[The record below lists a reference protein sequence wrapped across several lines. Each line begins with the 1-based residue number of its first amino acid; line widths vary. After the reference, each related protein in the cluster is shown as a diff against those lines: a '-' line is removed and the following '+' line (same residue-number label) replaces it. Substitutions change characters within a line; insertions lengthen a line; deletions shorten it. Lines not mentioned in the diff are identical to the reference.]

1 MSWWKLGKKGNPK
14 EDFVKEFLL
23 KNEDKIPDIRKI
35 DQLEFVVLDT
45 ETSGLNPE
53 KDQILSFGAVK
64 IRNLKIM
71 VSENLELYPMTDS
84 GFESSAK
91 IHGMVGAESRIDLED
106 FGRELLQFLGNGIL
120 VGHHIGFDL
129 EMLLKSLGPFGL
141 VRFPNT
147 VIDTLNFAVRLE
159 HGPMADWNQIN
170 QNDYSL
176 DRLCTRF
183 GIEPDDRHTAAG
195 DAFLTANLFLK
206 LVKIAS
212 NKGICTLK
220 DLTKGV

>member
-1 MSWWKLGKKGNPK
+1 MSWWKLGKKSNPK
-14 EDFVKEFLL
+14 KDFVKEFLL
-23 KNEDKIPDIRKI
+23 KNEDKIPDIRRI

-64 IRNLKIM
+64 IWNLKIM
-71 VSENLELYPMTDS
+71 VSESLELYPMTNT

-91 IHGMVGAESRIDLED
+91 IHGMVGAESRIDLEE

-129 EMLLKSLGPFGL
+129 EMLLKSLTPFGL
-141 VRFPNT
+141 DRFPNP
-147 VIDTLNFAVRLE
+147 VIDTLNLAIRLE

-176 DRLCTRF
+176 DRLCTKF

-195 DAFLTANLFLK
+195 DALLTAQLFQK
-206 LVKIAS
+206 LLFKAKQ
-212 NKGICTLK
+212 KGIENFSEL
-220 DLTKGV
+220 VR

>member
-1 MSWWKLGKKGNPK
+1 MSWWKLGKKSNPK

-23 KNEDKIPDIRKI
+23 KNEDKIPDIRRI

-71 VSENLELYPMTDS
+71 VSESLELYPLTNS

-91 IHGMVGAESRIDLED
+91 IHGMVGTEARIDLEE

-129 EMLLKSLGPFGL
+129 EMLLKLLRPFGL
-141 VRFPNT
+141 DRFPNP
-147 VIDTLNFAVRLE
+147 VIDTLNLAVRLE

-195 DAFLTANLFLK
+195 DALLTAQLFQK
-206 LVKIAS
+206 LLFKAKQ
-212 NKGICTLK
+212 KGIENFSEL
-220 DLTKGV
+220 VR